1 MHGEML
7 RIFAIN
13 GIIKD
18 RFEVMKSMV
27 KKLVYVAVFA
37 SLLAACEAKE
47 PAQQPTNDADI
58 VKTAATDFSYVA
70 DLPAEKRAH
79 YQSFVNDGDIAVLQ
93 TFSPEEMVLIML
105 DLAHETRTDAL
116 YAITY
121 RNSATP
127 TKEKFEQQY
136 MDLRAYDLLET
147 YLMFRFYDRVA
158 INEASTLDRQVV
170 QLEISASNHHFAKTF
185 ALQRQDSIWKI
196 LLF

>member
-1 MHGEML
+1 MYGEML
-7 RIFAIN
+7 RIFEIN

-18 RFEVMKSMV
+18 RFEVMKCMV
-27 KKLVYVAVFA
+27 KKLVYVAVIA

-47 PAQQPTNDADI
+47 PAQQPTIDADI

-70 DLPAEKRAH
+70 NLPSEKKEH
-79 YQSFVNDGDIAVLQ
+79 YQTFLNDGDIAVLQ

-105 DLAHETRTDAL
+105 DLVHETRIDAL

-121 RNSATP
+121 QNSATP

-147 YLMFRFYDRVA
+147 YLMFRYYDQVA
-158 INEASTLDRQVV
+158 INETSTPDRQVV
-170 QLEISASNHHFAKTF
+170 QLEISASNHNFAKTF
-185 ALQRQDSIWKI
+185 ALQRQDGIWKI

>member
-1 MHGEML
+1 MYGEML

-37 SLLAACEAKE
+37 SLLAACEEKE